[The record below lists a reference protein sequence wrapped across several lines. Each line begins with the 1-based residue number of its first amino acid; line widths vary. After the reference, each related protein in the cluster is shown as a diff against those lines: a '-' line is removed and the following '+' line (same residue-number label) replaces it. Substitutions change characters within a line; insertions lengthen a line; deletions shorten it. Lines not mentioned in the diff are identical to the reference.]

1 MGYDERNER
10 EGEEQGER
18 ECQEGLEDELAVGWD
33 KRTAGEKLAVDELVE
48 WGWVGAG
55 MIREA

>member
-1 MGYDERNER
+1 MRYDERNER

-33 KRTAGEKLAVDELVE
+33 KRTAGEKLAIDELVE
-48 WGWVGAG
+48 WGWVGW
-55 MIREA
+55 EQE